1 MATLTEAK
9 EDKDIRDKVGTAG
22 LVPLLVQLLDSDEEL
37 VVLHVCRTLFHL
49 ARSKV
54 RHQHG
59 CTEYIVIC
67 SHPCLVSLNPS
78 E

>member
-1 MATLTEAK
+1 VPSKIRPALAAKWPGAQATGRRVQMATLTEAK

-22 LVPLLVQLLDSDEEL
+22 LVPLLVQLLDIDEEL

-54 RHQHG
+54 
-59 CTEYIVIC
+59 
-67 SHPCLVSLNPS
+67 
-78 E
+78 